1 MADIDS
7 RGASNRQAPATVK
20 RATAAPRPKSTV
32 SGHPTQRRRVVSKP
46 KVTRTVK
53 KVSSNRNYS
62 KNQGQ
67 SRVRAAQRRST
78 SRKTSSSSTPK
89 PTQAVAK
96 RIVPPSPPK
105 PVAPDINKFLAG
117 DSTYQRQLADF
128 GKSLSDFQADQGLA
142 STDYTTNYGNT
153 RRDIGLAKTD
163 ASEGLEE
170 DYASRGML
178 KSGLYNEALG
188 ELNQQ
193 YQNQYVD
200 LDKQKTSFMDQLAQE
215 LKKYQGEQGVQ
226 KGNAY
231 ADAARRRAEKYN
243 L

>member
-1 MADIDS
+1 MAL
-7 RGASNRQAPATVK
+7 REEKTGGAPP
-20 RATAAPRPKSTV
+20 PRLT
-32 SGHPTQRRRVVSKP
+32 GHPTTRRRTVTKP
-46 KVTRTVK
+46 KTVVASAKRT
-53 KVSSNRNYS
+53 NTNYS
-62 KNQGQ
+62 RNQGQ
-67 SRVRAAQRRST
+67 SRTRAAARRST
-78 SRKTSSSSTPK
+78 SRQSSNTSTPRSS
-89 PTQAVAK
+89 QGVAK
-96 RIVPPSPPK
+96 RIVPPAPPK
-105 PVAPDINKFLAG
+105 PVTPDINKFLAG
-117 DSTYQRQLADF
+117 DSTYQRQLAAF

-142 STDYTTNYGNT
+142 NTDYTTNYGNT

-163 ASEGLEE
+163 ASTNLEE

-178 KSGLYNEALG
+178 KSGLYNQALG